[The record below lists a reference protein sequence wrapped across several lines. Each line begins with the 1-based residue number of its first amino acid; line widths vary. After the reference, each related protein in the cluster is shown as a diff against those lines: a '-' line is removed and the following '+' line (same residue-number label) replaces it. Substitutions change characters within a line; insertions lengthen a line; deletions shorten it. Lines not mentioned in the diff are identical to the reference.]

1 MKRVTNLL
9 HLLLG
14 IASLAI
20 AAYFFRGLADRGK
33 TWWQQQSSVASH
45 LPRSAKADLD
55 SDDPLES
62 AANLNGDG
70 VPGQQDETASG
81 DKAVPAPSSGSPS
94 LIDRTNYVSAVDAS
108 APNHFLHRR
117 FSVETYQ
124 FFEFEVPPHA
134 VHPEVQGTIR
144 SVATRQNPDGGLS
157 VELLLMNDQEFAR
170 FVNHRPVIA
179 TLSSHPSSGDE
190 IYWQLKAPTG
200 NPQKYYLV
208 FRNSSKGH
216 GPSMVDADSTASF
229 E

>member
-1 MKRVTNLL
+1 VKRVTNLL

-20 AAYFFRGLADRGK
+20 AAYFLRGLADRGK

-45 LPRSAKADLD
+45 LPRSAKSDSD

-70 VPGQQDETASG
+70 APGQQDQAARG
-81 DKAVPAPSSGSPS
+81 DKTVPVPSSGPPS
-94 LIDRTNYVSAVDAS
+94 LVDRTNYVSAVDAS

-124 FFEFEVPPHA
+124 FFEFVVPPHA
-134 VHPEVQGTIR
+134 IHPEVQGTVW
-144 SVATRQNPDGGLS
+144 SVATRQNPDGDLS
-157 VELLLMNDQEFAR
+157 VDLLLMNGEEFAG

-179 TLSSHPSSGDE
+179 KLSSHPSSGDE
-190 IYWQLKAPTG
+190 IYWTLRAPGG

-208 FRNSSKGH
+208 FRNSSKQH
-216 GPSMVDADSTASF
+216 GPSMVDADFTASF